1 MVTGVFALD
10 SLADSLIASSV
21 LAHSLPV
28 DNVTYQEI
36 FAGNSSGPSQVPL
49 LKAFATRINY

>member
-1 MVTGVFALD
+1 MVTSVFAL
-10 SLADSLIASSV
+10 DSLIASSV